1 MAGGQ
6 EKTEQPT
13 AKKLS
18 KAREQGNVPKS
29 RELNSTV
36 TCLGGG
42 LAIYFSINLIHYH
55 TGQLVRELWG
65 GGFQA
70 ALEGNLNRSF
80 FIQVSTHFFQM
91 IAPVLAAITV
101 LAVAA
106 NLMQVKFLLAW
117 QAIKPNFSRLNPLK
131 GVSNLFSLRSLVEL
145 GKSIIKLTVISYI
158 VYLVIQKESQFF
170 FPLVHVEP
178 SEIARVTGSVAIKIL
193 IYASILMLS
202 FSILDFYYQRWQFRK
217 EQKMTKHEV
226 KEEHKQS
233 EGNPQVKSRI
243 RSLQRALARRRMFT
257 KVPKAD
263 LVITN
268 PTHYA
273 VALAYNK
280 DMEAPKLLAKGRNLI
295 ARRIIK
301 IARKHQIPITQNP
314 PLARALY
321 QQVDVDQQIPVSL
334 YRAVAKVL
342 AYVYQHRRQRP

>member
-6 EKTEQPT
+6 EKTEKPT

-18 KAREQGNVPKS
+18 EARKRGGVPKS
-29 RELNSTV
+29 REVNASI

-42 LAIYFSINLIHYH
+42 LAIYFSIDLIHFH
-55 TGQLVRELWG
+55 TAQLLRELWG

-70 ALEGNLNRSF
+70 ALEANLNRSF
-80 FIQVSTHFFQM
+80 FIQVSTHFFLM
-91 IAPVLAAITV
+91 IAPVLAAIAI

-106 NLMQVKFLLAW
+106 NLAQVKFLLAW
-117 QAIKPNFSRLNPLK
+117 EAIKPDFSRMSPLK
-131 GVSNLFSLRSLVEL
+131 GVRNLFSLRSLVEL
-145 GKSIIKLTVISYI
+145 GKSIFKLIIVGYV

-170 FPLVHVEP
+170 FPLVQMELID
-178 SEIARVTGSVAIKIL
+178 IAGITGTVAIKIL
-193 IYASILMLS
+193 VYASILMFSL
-202 FSILDFYYQRWQFRK
+202 SILDYYYQRWQFK
-217 EQKMTKHEV
+217 KDQMMTKQEV

-233 EGNPQVKSRI
+233 EGNPHVKARI
-243 RSLQRALARRRMFT
+243 RSLQRALARRRMMA

-273 VALAYNK
+273 VALAYNR

-295 ARRIIK
+295 AKRIIK

-321 QQVDVDQQIPVSL
+321 LQVDVDQQIPVSL

-342 AYVYQHRRQRP
+342 AYVYQQRQQRP

>member
-6 EKTEQPT
+6 EKTEKPT

-18 KAREQGNVPKS
+18 EARKRGSVPKS
-29 RELNSTV
+29 RELNAAI

-42 LAIYFSINLIHYH
+42 LAIYFSIDLLRFHAAE
-55 TGQLVRELWG
+55 LLRELWG

-70 ALEGNLNRSF
+70 ALEANLNRNF
-80 FIQVSTHFFQM
+80 FIQVSSHFFLM
-91 IAPVLAAITV
+91 IAPVLATITILAIAV
-101 LAVAA
+101 NLA
-106 NLMQVKFLLAW
+106 QVRFLLAW
-117 QAIKPNFSRLNPLK
+117 EAVKPNFSRLNPLQ
-131 GVSNLFSLRSLVEL
+131 GVRNLFSLRSLLEL
-145 GKSIIKLTVISYI
+145 IKSVFK
-158 VYLVIQKESQFF
+158 LVIVGYVVFLVIKKESQFF
-170 FPLVHVEP
+170 FPMVQMELID
-178 SEIARVTGSVAIKIL
+178 IAGTTGTVAIKIL
-193 IYASILMLS
+193 VYASVLMLCL
-202 FSILDFYYQRWQFRK
+202 SILDYCYQRWQF
-217 EQKMTKHEV
+217 QKDQRMTKEEV

-233 EGNPQVKSRI
+233 EGNPHIKSRI
-243 RSLQRALARRRMFT
+243 RSLQRSLARQRMMVQ
-257 KVPKAD
+257 VPKAD

-295 ARRIIK
+295 AKRIIK
-301 IARKHQIPITQNP
+301 IARKHQIPITQDP

-342 AYVYQHRRQRP
+342 AYVYQQRQQRT